1 VVDLASPGVGAR
13 ERDAVG
19 SIAVSRGR
27 GERLPRGVCARSAAL
42 ALVGVLVAGCGAGP
56 TPTPSASRATP
67 PTVEPADTAPTASG
81 PSSAVTLA
89 TASPTSVATPAFADT
104 LTVGWSPEID
114 GDGWPYVD
122 YGFRNATDAAFYG
135 WDLISPGSVVY
146 NGLYRYD
153 AALAAVPDLA
163 DGPCL
168 PRGDGTVIRCR
179 IVETTFHDGT
189 PVTAD
194 DVAYSFRLLE
204 RPRFSGL
211 SWYTPNFAD
220 ARVVDPRTVDF
231 VLASVDPAFL
241 TDVLPWVPIMP
252 RHAVE
257 AAYAAFVAAT
267 RDLRAADLTKL
278 ADAIDEEA
286 GRDPPVCTTRLDA
299 VESLLARIG
308 YPLYKEDFS
317 RTGTFDACDY
327 LRTASFQIR
336 GAGEALGATGI
347 DAVADAYWCLSTSHR
362 PIGAGPYRLA
372 SEGPDRIHLEA
383 WPGYHGG
390 IAATRYVDFVPARG
404 DGSDVID
411 GTVDVY
417 QLPRLA
423 TLGPAFEATAA
434 SQGIRIATPPAPAYE
449 ALQFNVRPGRLFADL
464 ALRKAMQ
471 LCIDLPRAVDAAT
484 GGTGIP
490 VYSAVTPGTW
500 ADDPTL
506 PKPARDTA
514 AARALIEGAGW
525 RLGAD
530 GVYAKDGVRLAT
542 EIVIRA
548 DDATRVKIADLIAH
562 QARDCGMDLR
572 SHPTKWDEIQATFF
586 AYPYLVPGTDRPF
599 DIYIGAFGG
608 PTDPANKLSVLA
620 SSSINDKL
628 GEYGDNYVGFSDPTL
643 DRLLTAANATY
654 DQATRARLYREAQQ
668 EVAAKLPYLYLYAY
682 SGYDVLRAG
691 LATADGPLDL
701 DVPNWTWQPERL
713 VVGKGAQ

>member
-1 VVDLASPGVGAR
+1 M
-13 ERDAVG
+13 
-19 SIAVSRGR
+19 
-27 GERLPRGVCARSAAL
+27 
-42 ALVGVLVAGCGAGP
+42 
-56 TPTPSASRATP
+56 
-67 PTVEPADTAPTASG
+67 EPAGTAPTASG
-81 PSSAVTLA
+81 PSGAATLA
-89 TASPTSVATPAFADT
+89 TASPTSAASPAYADT
-104 LTVGWSPEID
+104 LTVGWSPDID
-114 GDGWPYVD
+114 GDGWPLAN

-135 WDLISPGSVVY
+135 WRLLSLGSVVY

-168 PRGDGTVIRCR
+168 PQGDGTVIRCR

-189 PVTAD
+189 TVTAD

-204 RPRFSGL
+204 RPSFSGL
-211 SWYTPNFAD
+211 IWSTPNFVD
-220 ARVVDPRTVDF
+220 ARVVDQRTVDI
-231 VLASVDPAFL
+231 VLKSIDPAFL
-241 TDVLPWVPIMP
+241 TDVLPWVPVMP

-267 RDLRAADLTKL
+267 RDLTAADLTKL
-278 ADAIDEEA
+278 ADAIDEEI
-286 GRDPPVCTTRLDA
+286 GRDPPVCTTRLAVVDA
-299 VESLLARIG
+299 LLPRIG
-308 YPLYKEDFS
+308 YPLYREDFS
-317 RTGTFDACDY
+317 RSGTFDACDY
-327 LRTASFQIR
+327 LRSASFQIR
-336 GAGEALGATGI
+336 GAVAALEATGI
-347 DAVADAYWCLSTSHR
+347 DAVAAAYWCLSISHR
-362 PIGAGPYRLA
+362 PIGAGPFRLV
-372 SEGPDRIHLEA
+372 SEGPDRIRVEA

-390 IAATRYVDFVPARG
+390 IAATRYIDFVPARG

-490 VYSAVTPGTW
+490 VYGPVTPGTW

-542 EIVIRA
+542 EIVTRA
-548 DDATRVKIADLIAH
+548 DDATRVRFADLIAR
-562 QARDCGMDLR
+562 QASDCGMDLASR
-572 SHPTKWDEIQATFF
+572 PTKWDEIQESFF
-586 AYPYLVPGTDRPF
+586 AYPYLVPGTKRPF

-608 PTDPANKLSVLA
+608 ETDPANKLSVLA
-620 SSSINDKL
+620 TSSINDTP
-628 GEYGDNYVGFSDPTL
+628 GGYGNNYVGFSDPDL
-643 DRLLTAANATY
+643 DRLLAAATATY
-654 DQATRARLYREAQQ
+654 DQAERTRLYREAQQ
-668 EVAAKLPYLYLYAY
+668 EVAAHLPYLYLYAY

-691 LATADGPLDL
+691 VATVDGPLDL
-701 DVPNWTWQPERL
+701 TAPNWAWQPERL
-713 VVGKGAQ
+713 VVAEAVR